1 VIIAATGHRPDKLGG
16 YSDRVYWHLVAV
28 AEQYLHSQQPD
39 EVISGMALGWDQ
51 AFAEAALQ
59 LGIPVCAAVPFDGQ
73 ASRWPRRSRR
83 HYEDLLSL
91 AKWIHVVSPGPY
103 ELWKMQARNRW
114 MVDNCNRLAAL
125 WNGTPGGT
133 ANCLQYA
140 RRKVPID
147 NLWGRWLRRSFYR

>member
-1 VIIAATGHRPDKLGG
+1 VIIAATGHRPHKLGG
-16 YSDRVYWHLVAV
+16 YSDRVYWRLVAV
-28 AEQYLHSQQPD
+28 AEQYLHSQQPT

-73 ASRWPRRSRR
+73 SLRWPQRSRR
-83 HYEDLLSL
+83 QYQDMLRHCR
-91 AKWIHVVSPGPY
+91 VVICSPGSYAP
-103 ELWKMQARNRW
+103 EKMQHRNRW
-114 MVDNCNRLAAL
+114 MVDHCHRLAAL

-140 RRKVPID
+140 AGKIQID
-147 NLWGRWLRRSFYR
+147 NLWHLYSK